1 MSAQALCLNRYKGE
15 AACRWCHSIDTRSLF
30 AMPRWVWVLI
40 IILVIIV
47 FVFPDPTGAG
57 AAVGNAFDA
66 LVAFFRS
73 AGETATS

>member
-1 MSAQALCLNRYKGE
+1 
-15 AACRWCHSIDTRSLF
+15 
-30 AMPRWVWVLI
+30 MPRWVWVLI